1 MLDAIPGLMAPLG
14 TAALHLLNPAS
25 LMYLVAGTC
34 IGLLFGVIPGL
45 GGTTAL
51 ALLIPLTFGMDKADA
66 ILLMGGSM
74 AATSTGG

>member
-1 MLDAIPGLMAPLG
+1 MVDVFGGLFNALG
-14 TAALHLLNPAS
+14 TASLHFLEFNS
-25 LMYLVAGTC
+25 LVFLIAGTLC
-34 IGLLFGVIPGL
+34 GLLFGAIPGL
-45 GGTTAL
+45 GGTTSL